1 MGDEIGGHNVS
12 GHVHTCAEI
21 SDVEDT
27 EYNRKLVF
35 QASGGTGPILS
46 ADRKIVDPAMCCID
60 VAARFIF
67 MAQVGQEWMKYI
79 LPKGFIAVDGCSL
92 TVCAFV
98 KCAAVWVPVFLTYI
112 LTSSYRQSKGCGLWG
127 SGR

>member
-35 QASGGTGPILS
+35 QASAGTGPFL
-46 ADRKIVDPAMCCID
+46 RVGWKIVDPVMCCID
-60 VAARFIF
+60 VAARFAF

-92 TVCAFV
+92 TVCALLER
-98 KCAAVWVPVFLTYI
+98 AAVGSPRSSPLLT
-112 LTSSYRQSKGCGLWG
+112 
-127 SGR
+127 